1 MSSTDLHNLPF
12 ADCSLSSSPS
22 PLSPG
27 PAEVHSMLGPT
38 TGAIL
43 VERLAPY
50 SGKVSIAHL
59 NAHSIRPPGK
69 FFELQNIVSGT
80 GLSIIC
86 VTESWLDPSIS
97 DSEISIPGYRV
108 VRNDRVGR
116 RGGGVAVYLNNTFS
130 YQVLASS
137 PPQYSATAEFLIL
150 EVVVNSSKILV
161 ATVYHPP
168 RVGSLDDFVESLEL
182 FLPNYQHTFTVGD
195 FNVDLSTTSPASAQ
209 LRDRFSSLNLHILPT
224 DTTHHT
230 ASSHTLLDL
239 MVVGNERSVLTHGKL
254 PIGSSDHDLLYL
266 AFNLYSSRPRPKLIT
281 CRNFKDLNLEHFAR
295 DAVAADW
302 NSVYSLPDIDS
313 KVLAFNNLVLSLF
326 DKHAPFHTFL
336 AKQRPAPWMTHEIKH
351 ILNRRDRAS
360 RRFVQTRSSVNHQAF
375 VSLRNRAKQMIR
387 NAKLHFTNK
396 AGLTYCREKVH
407 LDPWMIKQ
415 YSSSHLS
422 TNSRLWQITE
432 SIRNKIG
439 RSSISQYNVVR
450 GTHLEIPLVVSPVP
464 DL

>member
-12 ADCSLSSSPS
+12 ADSSLPSSPS

-27 PAEVHSMLGPT
+27 PAEVHSVLGPS

-43 VERLAPY
+43 MERLAPY
-50 SGKVSIAHL
+50 SGKVTIAHL
-59 NAHSIRPPGK
+59 NAHSIRPPSK

-80 GLSIIC
+80 GLSVIC

-116 RGGGVAVYLNNTFS
+116 RGGGVAIYLNNTFS

-168 RVGSLDDFVESLEL
+168 RVGSLDDFAESLEL

-239 MVVGNERSVLTHGKL
+239 MVVGDERSVLTHGKL

-336 AKQRPAPWMTHEIKH
+336 AKQRPAPWMSHEIKNM
-351 ILNRRDRAS
+351 LNRRDRAS

-375 VSLRNRAKQMIR
+375 IALRNRAKQMIR
-387 NAKLHFTNK
+387 NAKLRYAHSLFPPQ
-396 AGLTYCREKVH
+396 LTQE
-407 LDPWMIKQ
+407 LIW
-415 YSSSHLS
+415 S
-422 TNSRLWQITE
+422 W
-432 SIRNKIG
+432 
-439 RSSISQYNVVR
+439 VVQK
-450 GTHLEIPLVVSPVP
+450 S
-464 DL
+464 

>member
-1 MSSTDLHNLPF
+1 MQIFCPV
-12 ADCSLSSSPS
+12 LSNV
-22 PLSPG
+22 G
-27 PAEVHSMLGPT
+27 YA
-38 TGAIL
+38 
-43 VERLAPY
+43 
-50 SGKVSIAHL
+50 L
-59 NAHSIRPPGK
+59 NATC
-69 FFELQNIVSGT
+69 L
-80 GLSIIC
+80 
-86 VTESWLDPSIS
+86 
-97 DSEISIPGYRV
+97 
-108 VRNDRVGR
+108 
-116 RGGGVAVYLNNTFS
+116 
-130 YQVLASS
+130 
-137 PPQYSATAEFLIL
+137 
-150 EVVVNSSKILV
+150 LV
-161 ATVYHPP
+161 ATEVP
-168 RVGSLDDFVESLEL
+168 SLFTPLLAQIILILSRGPVSVSYVLQKAGLILLYPTPKSQFRAIELLEMI
-182 FLPNYQHTFTVGD
+182 G
-195 FNVDLSTTSPASAQ
+195 PASAQ

-387 NAKLHFTNK
+387 NAKLRCEDQY
-396 AGLTYCREKVH
+396 GLTIY
-407 LDPWMIKQ
+407 I
-415 YSSSHLS
+415 
-422 TNSRLWQITE
+422 
-432 SIRNKIG
+432 
-439 RSSISQYNVVR
+439 
-450 GTHLEIPLVVSPVP
+450 
-464 DL
+464 